1 MSKDLITNAGEIAIL
16 QKNLRDL
23 QSQLGDAHKRILE
36 LGNDNTLAVEELAKE
51 RQLLLELKQQVQKK
65 GIETSGLIEKQME
78 DFPEILDS
86 KPKTF
91 SQPPQPGYQ
100 VIEDSKE

>member
-1 MSKDLITNAGEIAIL
+1 MSKDLITNATEIAML
-16 QKNLRDL
+16 QKNLKDL
-23 QSQLGDAHKRILE
+23 QSQLGNAHKRILE

-51 RQLLLELKQQVQKK
+51 RQLLLELKQQVKK
-65 GIETSGLIEKQME
+65 KEIETSGLIEKQME

-100 VIEDSKE
+100 VFEDSKE